1 MTAAELLLSL
11 FPAGHSVRE
20 EGSLLLGSGASPG
33 GEVAVLGT
41 AQGLEVGA
49 EEALAL
55 AAFVLDV
62 VRRHPGRPLLA
73 LLDSR
78 GQRMSRR
85 DEILGLNGYLAH
97 LAAALE
103 LARRRGHR
111 LLSLV
116 YGEASSGSA
125 LALGFMA
132 DEVHAVEG
140 ARLWVMNLP
149 AMARVTKIPLER
161 LAEVSRTSPVLAPGL
176 DNYVRLGAV
185 ESVWQPPLAAALSQA
200 LGREA
205 GPDRRSERGEERG
218 GRLLARSVA
227 EGVRGGRGGGG

>member
-20 EGSLLLGSGASPG
+20 EGSLLLGSGASPE

-62 VRRHPGRPLLA
+62 VRRHPARPLLA

-78 GQRMSRR
+78 GQRMSLR

-97 LAAALE
+97 LATALE
-103 LARRRGHR
+103 LARQRGHR

-125 LALGFMA
+125 LALGFMG

-200 LGREA
+200 LRREA

-218 GRLLARSVA
+218 GRLLARRVA
-227 EGVRGGRGGGG
+227 EAVRGGRGGGG